1 MITVLED
8 ANIHYQRICWHVP
21 VEYNGN
27 KYMIVSDEDDN
38 QGDHAIHEYDED
50 RKYNIGN
57 EYSGDDYDELYEKI
71 IETMND
77 AGELYSAVQKGT
89 IIELNDE
96 I

>member
-38 QGDHAIHEYDED
+38 QGDHTIHEYDESM
-50 RKYNIGN
+50 RYNIGN
-57 EYSGDDYDELYEKI
+57 RYDGDDYDELYEKI
-71 IETMND
+71 IEVLGD
-77 AGELYSAVQKGT
+77 HGELGAYVKKGT
-89 IIELNDE
+89 IIESKN
-96 I
+96 

>member
-38 QGDHAIHEYDED
+38 QGDHTIHEYDESK
-50 RKYNIGN
+50 RYNIGN
-57 EYSGDDYDELYEKI
+57 VYSGDDYAELCEKI

-77 AGELYSAVQKGT
+77 AGELYSGVQKGT

-96 I
+96 V